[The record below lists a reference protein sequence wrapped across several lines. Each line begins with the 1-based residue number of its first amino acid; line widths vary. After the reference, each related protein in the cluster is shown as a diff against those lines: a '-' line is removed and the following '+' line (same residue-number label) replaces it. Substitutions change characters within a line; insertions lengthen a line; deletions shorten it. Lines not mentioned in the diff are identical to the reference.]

1 MPKYFKSFLLFALTL
16 IFLSGCSES
25 GTPKL
30 GEQYKQLS
38 TPLTQTDIKPVTEV
52 FSLTCGHCR
61 NMEASL
67 PELEQ
72 LTHQKFG
79 KVHVTFN
86 EQAQVAA
93 LIYYAAVMQLNQIPD
108 ESMMKDLF
116 AAVQLGDGATITQ
129 QQQTIEQ
136 VFTSRHMISPYSFDG
151 LQQKA
156 LYRYL
161 DNAMDISKQGGFNAV
176 PTFIVNGKYE
186 VLIGGHKDIQG
197 IANTINF
204 LLKQP

>member
-1 MPKYFKSFLLFALTL
+1 MLKHFKTITLLALTTL
-16 IFLSGCSES
+16 FVAACSDSE
-25 GTPKL
+25 TPQQ
-30 GEQYKQLS
+30 GEQYQQLPA
-38 TPLTQTDIKPVTEV
+38 TLTQSDIKPVTEV

-61 NMEASL
+61 NMEASI
-67 PELEQ
+67 PELEK
-72 LTHQKFG
+72 LTDQDIA

-93 LIYYAAVMQLNQIPD
+93 LIYYAAVMQLNHKPD
-108 ESMMKDLF
+108 EAMMKDLF
-116 AAVQLGDGATITQ
+116 AAVQMGEGATMTQ
-129 QQQTIEQ
+129 QQQAIEQ
-136 VFTSRHMISPYSFDG
+136 AFTSRHMISPYSFDA

-156 LYRYL
+156 LFRYL
-161 DNAMDISKQGGFNAV
+161 DQAMDISKQGNFNAV

-186 VLIGGHKDIQG
+186 VLVSGHEDIKD